1 MVHAPFRL
9 VFNYSILLW
18 GCIFKCAILLPLQ
31 GQHRAGDFG
40 QAHLRNVAGGRT
52 QCVDGLQGI
61 ETADVAEILRGK
73 MLRRINAAAHQQH
86 IADAVL
92 KQGLKNGFQ
101 RFLIQRLQEA
111 AFLIINELRQIV
123 LKVILHGIGSC

>member
-9 VFNYSILLW
+9 VFNYSILLL

-31 GQHRAGDFG
+31 GQHRAGNFG
-40 QAHLRNVAGGRT
+40 QAHLGNVAGGRT
-52 QCVDGLQGI
+52 QGVDGLQGI
-61 ETADVAEILRGK
+61 EAADVAEILRGK

-92 KQGLKNGFQ
+92 EHWLEYGFQ
-101 RFLIQRLQEA
+101 GFLVQRL
-111 AFLIINELRQIV
+111 
-123 LKVILHGIGSC
+123 